1 MSCKMLLFILLLS
14 EQMDTISCNGRRR
27 TDTFR
32 KTCLYPFCKSLIF
45 FRRLSGFEENFK
57 HVMCADRLESKQS
70 REMTY
75 MLQT

>member
-14 EQMDTISCNGRRR
+14 EQMVTISCNGRR

-45 FRRLSGFEENFK
+45 LGRLSGFEENFK